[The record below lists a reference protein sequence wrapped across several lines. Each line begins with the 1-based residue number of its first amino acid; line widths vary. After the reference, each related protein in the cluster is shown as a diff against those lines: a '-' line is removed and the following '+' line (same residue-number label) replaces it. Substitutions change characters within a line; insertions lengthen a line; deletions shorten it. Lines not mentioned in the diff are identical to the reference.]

1 MPLVSDQLENIAK
14 LPPFDIL
21 LDHLDERVENA
32 NIEMCPDVDL
42 SEEATF
48 EFYEEEDFKYET
60 KPDYVDPDSNRP
72 GLNEERLPSG
82 GNQVTIERD
91 AGEDLRTRT
100 DADLPD
106 CEASYFFYLKE
117 KILLWKS
124 RLS

>member
-48 EFYEEEDFKYET
+48 EFYEEEDFKFG
-60 KPDYVDPDSNRP
+60 KQRMDW
-72 GLNEERLPSG
+72 ERR
-82 GNQVTIERD
+82 NVNYTI
-91 AGEDLRTRT
+91 
-100 DADLPD
+100 
-106 CEASYFFYLKE
+106 
-117 KILLWKS
+117 
-124 RLS
+124 